1 MRLPPAIGV
10 TRAAPEHPGGSS
22 HTLASS
28 HGGPSRTAGLTPLPP
43 LLLAATLLAACGD
56 AGADA
61 LAEPRVLQFT
71 PAHPELPLRLV
82 HRGDTPLPLAKLRID
97 HREPDWSAFTITDA
111 ELPRQIEPGGVVT
124 LHLRVDVDHFSG
136 PDHHSRAGA
145 AALTLLAGG
154 QPLRVP
160 LRFSV
165 PEPSPLAQ
173 LLRLGLLAGLTAVG
187 FMRRVPWTRVLLAV
201 AAVAIAPVGLGL
213 CLDSGNQP
221 LTAVDLQQCA
231 DGRGGIALQLLP
243 HAEGLGLLVGLVL
256 FVGTRPIASGTA
268 VGDADDLHRA
278 LTLALVLVALA
289 SAGGSL
295 DPQVLMQA
303 QQGLHWGLWQQP
315 LGALALIFAALFEV
329 QAARRGA
336 SLSTPWPAR
345 ITAIGLAAM
354 ITTLCLGGPDLPGM
368 LALPH
373 ATSIAAGI
381 TVWLLK
387 VAAVASLLLRIRPPM
402 GISRV
407 VVPLAIGQ
415 ILLGLWH
422 LRGV

>member
-1 MRLPPAIGV
+1 MRGALVFGVARATPKRSRRSSLVSSRRGPA
-10 TRAAPEHPGGSS
+10 RNNA
-22 HTLASS
+22 
-28 HGGPSRTAGLTPLPP
+28 LTPFLP
-43 LLLAATLLAACGD
+43 LLLATTLLAACSD

-71 PAHPELPLRLV
+71 PAHTELPLRLV
-82 HRGDTPLPLAKLRID
+82 HRGDTPLSLARLRID

-111 ELPRQIEPGGVVT
+111 ELPRQIEPGGAVT
-124 LHLRVDVDHFSG
+124 LHLRVDVDHFQG

-165 PEPSPLAQ
+165 PEPSTLAQ
-173 LLRLGLLAGLTAVG
+173 LLRLGLLAGLTAG
-187 FMRRVPWTRVLLAV
+187 GLLLRRVPWTRVVLPV

-243 HAEGLGLLVGLVL
+243 HAEGLGLLIGLVL
-256 FVGTRPIASGTA
+256 FVGTRSIASGTV
-268 VGDADDLHRA
+268 VGEADDLRRA
-278 LTLALVLVALA
+278 LTLALVLIA
-289 SAGGSL
+289 SGTAGGSL

-315 LGALALIFAALFEV
+315 LSALALIFAALFEV

-336 SLSTPWPAR
+336 SSSSPWPAR

-373 ATSIAAGI
+373 ATSIAAGL